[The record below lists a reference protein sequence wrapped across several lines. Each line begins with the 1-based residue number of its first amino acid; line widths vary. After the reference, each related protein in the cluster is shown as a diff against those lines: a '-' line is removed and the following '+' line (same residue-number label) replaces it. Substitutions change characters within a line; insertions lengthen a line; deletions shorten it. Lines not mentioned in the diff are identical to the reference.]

1 MLYAISH
8 RQVFGH
14 RSAKLFNGF
23 THLSHLDHFEDIL
36 EMVLHLVLT
45 IGTGFFRFFNSFLLP
60 IPPFSSIRQQKKAPR
75 VISVP
80 LMSGVLRFS
89 NVAFSALLRITLQPF
104 ALHSKRAVVHSK
116 ESSATSKESRGAFP
130 YLLLSV
136 QLVVDTKKEDERIDN
151 AEQIDHCEANEA
163 AQ

>member
-1 MLYAISH
+1 MLSAT
-8 RQVFGH
+8 G
-14 RSAKLFNGF
+14 RSSGIFP
-23 THLSHLDHFEDIL
+23 SSSS
-36 EMVLHLVLT
+36 MVLRLFLSRPFRGYPRNDPPLVLT
-45 IGTGFFRFFNSFLLP
+45 IGTGFFHFFNSFLLLTL
-60 IPPFSSIRQQKKAPR
+60 PFSRHKATKKAPR

-80 LMSGVLRFS
+80 LMSGVLHCF
-89 NVAFSALLRITLQPF
+89 NVAFRALLRITLQPF

-116 ESSATSKESRGAFP
+116 ESNGAFP
-130 YLLLSV
+130 CLLLSV

>member
-45 IGTGFFRFFNSFLLP
+45 IGTGFFRFFNYFPLP
-60 IPPFSSIRQQKKAPR
+60 TLPFSSIRQQKKAPR

-80 LMSGVLRFS
+80 LMMGVLRFS
-89 NVAFSALLRITLQPF
+89 NVAFRALLRITLQPF
-104 ALHSKRAVVHSK
+104 ALHSKRAVLHSK
-116 ESSATSKESRGAFP
+116 ESSGAFP
-130 YLLLSV
+130 CLLLSI

-151 AEQIDHCEANEA
+151 AEQIDHCEANESA
-163 AQ
+163 HQHPAVV